1 MITCAI
7 CSAMIWYGIFHQLS
21 GIVFMV
27 GTSYLDA
34 YGCNDFYR
42 RCKFVRVVIFASF
55 TFSGLGDV

>member
-1 MITCAI
+1 MITCVI
-7 CSAMIWYGIFHQLS
+7 CSAMIWYGFFHQLS

-42 RCKFVRVVIFASF
+42 RCKFVRVVIFAS
-55 TFSGLGDV
+55 SHI